1 MHYAIIGA
9 GMAGLACADALVAAG
24 HSVALFDKGRGPGG
38 RMATRRLQTPLGE
51 VAFDHGAQYL
61 TARDPA
67 FRALVGA
74 WSDLGIAAPWP
85 LAGADAWI
93 GVPGMNAI
101 VKQMA
106 SAHAVHWGQMITGMA
121 RRHNQ
126 WWLMDKTGEIG
137 PFDAAVLAIPAEQ
150 AAAILSLHDFA
161 MARIAL
167 MARSQPCWTAML
179 VFDRPLDALPSVI
192 RNQGD
197 ISWAARNSGKP
208 GRKGPEAWVVQAS
221 RSWSHSHIEAA
232 SDDVSV
238 LLCSALS
245 DALGGPVPRPVTAV
259 SHRWRYAL
267 SAGTGDGALWNPD
280 IGLGVCGDWL
290 LGPRIECAWL
300 SGRMLAGRC
309 LDPDQVSALA
319 AVDAAGMIKM
329 SGNFA

>member
-1 MHYAIIGA
+1 MRYAIIGA

-24 HSVALFDKGRGPGG
+24 HSAVLFDKGRGPGG

-61 TARDPA
+61 TAREPG

-74 WSDLGIAAPWP
+74 WYDQGIAAPWP
-85 LAGADAWI
+85 SAGADAWI
-93 GVPGMNAI
+93 GVPGMSAI

-106 SAHAVHWGQMITGMA
+106 SVHSVHWDHLITGMA

-126 WWLMDKTGEIG
+126 WWLMDKAGEIG
-137 PFDAAVLAIPAEQ
+137 PFDAVVLAIPAEQ

-167 MARSQPCWTAML
+167 LARSQPCWTAML
-179 VFDRPLDALPSVI
+179 VFDQPLVGGAQVI
-192 RNQGD
+192 RNQQD
-197 ISWAARNSGKP
+197 IGWAARNSAKP
-208 GRKGPEAWVVQAS
+208 GRKGPEAWVVQGT
-221 RSWSHSHIEAA
+221 RCWSQANIEAA
-232 SDDVSV
+232 PDDVSAM
-238 LLCSALS
+238 LCAALS
-245 DALGGPVPRPVTAV
+245 DALGVPIPQPVAAV

-267 SAGTGDGALWNPD
+267 SAGTGDGALWNPN

-300 SGRMLAGRC
+300 SGRMLAERC
-309 LDPDQVSALA
+309 LDPDRVTALA
-319 AVDAAGMIKM
+319 AGSAPGTVKL
-329 SGNFA
+329 STNLS